1 MRPSRTPTIIT
12 PRTYRAAITTR
23 SPPTPLAPLL
33 ISIDRASKQLGAE
46 VWHLAED
53 RRPSLP
59 RLSTDAVV
67 FFWTSRRAGGEAIA
81 SKVGGGVE
89 FEHGLIPEEAPAAP
103 SFLFWLERE
112 TPREP
117 HMTTV

>member
-1 MRPSRTPTIIT
+1 
-12 PRTYRAAITTR
+12 
-23 SPPTPLAPLL
+23 
-33 ISIDRASKQLGAE
+33 
-46 VWHLAED
+46 
-53 RRPSLP
+53 
-59 RLSTDAVV
+59 
-67 FFWTSRRAGGEAIA
+67 
-81 SKVGGGVE
+81 VE